1 MNPGD
6 KKPAD
11 SLEGGREGRG
21 KGHGVGGLDVLGG
34 VCRLLSAGQLEMRAE
49 WSWGVRGAAGK
60 PGGLQ
65 KVRVLGL
72 SERRGFQGGRWRR
85 AEREDGS
92 LGETTIGV
100 WGDHHLGTQKERGA
114 WPAAGRRR

>member
-1 MNPGD
+1 M
-6 KKPAD
+6 
-11 SLEGGREGRG
+11 L
-21 KGHGVGGLDVLGG
+21 GVP
-34 VCRLLSAGQLEMRAE
+34 RLLSAGQLEMRAE
-49 WSWGVRGAAGK
+49 RSQGIRDAADE

-65 KVRVLGL
+65 KARVLGL
-72 SERRGFQGGRWRR
+72 SERRDFQGGRWRR

-100 WGDHHLGTQKERGA
+100 RGDHHLGTQKERGA